1 MVLDLQNVD
10 IISDSDDAVAHMI
23 TQMKEVAEVPV
34 IFTLG
39 YFYNF
44 NLLFHF
50 EIPISPSYCYFS
62 SFTCSL
68 FLFIYSG
75 R

>member
-1 MVLDLQNVD
+1 MILDSQNVD

-44 NLLFHF
+44 NL
-50 EIPISPSYCYFS
+50 
-62 SFTCSL
+62 
-68 FLFIYSG
+68 
-75 R
+75 

>member
-23 TQMKEVAEVPV
+23 TQMKEVAEVTV

-44 NLLFHF
+44 NL
-50 EIPISPSYCYFS
+50 
-62 SFTCSL
+62 
-68 FLFIYSG
+68 
-75 R
+75 